1 MLEATLSENIATGQ
15 KIIAKETV
23 AKESVIK
30 KFISWV
36 DSQEEN
42 RFLWLGIALM
52 GGILAVLPLTLSA
65 IVLWANNSSTLWII
79 VLVINVAVYIA
90 HLAAQPVK
98 VTLPMLLFSWVASFA
113 IIVYCIVVY
122 FLG

>member
-1 MLEATLSENIATGQ
+1 
-15 KIIAKETV
+15 
-23 AKESVIK
+23 
-30 KFISWV
+30 
-36 DSQEEN
+36 
-42 RFLWLGIALM
+42 M